1 MKKIINVLL
10 FVLCIFLFNVI
21 ASASNKVNLTV
32 EEIRNEKA
40 RTDKEKLTVRKQE
53 MDEADGIGEVS
64 YYYKGN
70 VLKKIVSH
78 RYFETGEEYRE
89 YYIKNNRVYFVY
101 EKLTSKEHV
110 IWTENPKVLGIY
122 ETRYYFDS
130 NKKIVR
136 YVDEDGNIHEND
148 LTMKEADENLRRYK
162 LRFLRNIF

>member
-53 MDEADGIGEVS
+53 MDEVDGIGEVS

-148 LTMKEADENLRRYK
+148 LTMKEADENLRKYK

>member
-1 MKKIINVLL
+1 M
-10 FVLCIFLFNVI
+10 
-21 ASASNKVNLTV
+21 TV

-148 LTMKEADENLRRYK
+148 LTMKEAGENLRRYK

>member
-122 ETRYYFDS
+122 ETRYYFES

>member
-148 LTMKEADENLRRYK
+148 LTMKEAGENLRRYK

>member
-1 MKKIINVLL
+1 
-10 FVLCIFLFNVI
+10 
-21 ASASNKVNLTV
+21 
-32 EEIRNEKA
+32 
-40 RTDKEKLTVRKQE
+40 

-148 LTMKEADENLRRYK
+148 LTMKEAGENLRRYK

>member
-53 MDEADGIGEVS
+53 MDEVDGIGEVS

-130 NKKIVR
+130 NGKIVR
-136 YVDEDGNIHEND
+136 YVDEKGNIHEND
-148 LTMKEADENLRRYK
+148 SQMREEDKEIRRFKLNFLENRL
-162 LRFLRNIF
+162 